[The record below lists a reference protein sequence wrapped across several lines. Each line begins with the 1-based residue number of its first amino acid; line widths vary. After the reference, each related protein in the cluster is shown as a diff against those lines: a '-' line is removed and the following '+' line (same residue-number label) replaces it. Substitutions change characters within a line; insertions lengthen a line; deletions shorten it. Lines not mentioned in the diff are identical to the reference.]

1 MAAEDQFAF
10 TLKEL
15 QMLKVCTEWYHTYG
29 TTDKGNDTYDFSDIS
44 ARVGK
49 TVEHNDF
56 ALSFSSDLLAF

>member
-10 TLKEL
+10 TLKEI

-44 ARVGK
+44 V
-49 TVEHNDF
+49 F
-56 ALSFSSDLLAF
+56 Y